1 MIGSYIYIYNL
12 MYIYVN
18 FELSDNFQFLK
29 FCKIFLA
36 NQKEL
41 KRLHIIIKGS
51 WIFFLIFLG

>member
-29 FCKIFLA
+29 FCKNFLA